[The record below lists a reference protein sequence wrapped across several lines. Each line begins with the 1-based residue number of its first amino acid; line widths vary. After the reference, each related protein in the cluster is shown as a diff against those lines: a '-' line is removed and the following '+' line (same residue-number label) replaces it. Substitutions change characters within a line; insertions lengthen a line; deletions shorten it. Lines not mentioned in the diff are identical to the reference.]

1 VSPLHPELV
10 ILVLV
15 AALMHATWNA
25 LIKASGERGATF
37 SVVVVVGGV
46 GGLAGVL
53 VLPLPD
59 AAAWPYLVLSMFVHY
74 GYYGFLMLSYRHG
87 DLSHVYPLARGA
99 APLLVALGALVF
111 AGERLSVAAT
121 AGLLLASAG
130 IMSLAF
136 ERGLPRGGDLKPV
149 LFALGTGVL
158 IAFYTVVDGL
168 GVRASA
174 APLSYI
180 FWLQLVEGL
189 PLTLWLLWRRPT
201 SFFGQSGK
209 SWRRGI
215 GGGVL
220 AFLAYGLVIYAM
232 SRGGL
237 AQVSA
242 LRETSTLF
250 AALIGAYV
258 LKESP
263 GGAARRIAAAGM
275 VAAGVIA
282 LQLG

>member
-1 VSPLHPELV
+1 MTGLQPELV
-10 ILVLV
+10 VIVLL
-15 AALMHATWNA
+15 AALSHAIWNA
-25 LIKASGERGATF
+25 MVKASGERGATF
-37 SVVVVVGGV
+37 SVVVVTGGAA
-46 GGLAGVL
+46 GLIGVL

-99 APLLVALGALVF
+99 APLVVALGALIF
-111 AGERLSVAAT
+111 AGERLSMVST

-136 ERGLPRGGDLKPV
+136 ERGVPRGGDLKPV

-180 FWLQLVEGL
+180 FWLQFVEGL
-189 PLTLWLLWRRPT
+189 PLTLWLIFRRPQA
-201 SFFGQSGK
+201 FFGQARR
-209 SWRRGI
+209 SWLRGI
-215 GGGVL
+215 GGGLL
-220 AFLAYGLVIYAM
+220 AFLAYSLVIFAM
-232 SRGGL
+232 SRGGM
-237 AQVSA
+237 AHISA

-250 AALIGAYV
+250 AALIGAYL
-258 LKESP
+258 LKEAP
-263 GGAARRIAAAGM
+263 GGAGRRIAAAGL
-275 VAAGVIA
+275 VAAGVVT